1 MTHAAIGV
9 LAGDALARKVGLVTG
24 AAKGIGRGAAL
35 ALAHAGADV
44 AINDIT
50 LDHHADTTA
59 ASVGAL
65 GRRATLHQA
74 DVSQR
79 DAVERMV
86 AEVVAAH
93 GRLDILVSNAG
104 IHLPRPFLE
113 ITDDVMQREIDVDLK
128 GVILCGQAAA
138 RQMVRQGGGGAIVN
152 ISSIHAID
160 SYRHAAIYDA
170 CKAGVLRLTA
180 TMALELAEHRIRV
193 NAIGPG
199 WVDTPLNTAALDTP
213 EKRATVS
220 TGIPLGRV
228 GEPEEIGTLAAFLCS
243 PAAAY
248 ITGSFVLI
256 DGGLLLRGA

>member
-1 MTHAAIGV
+1 MAHVAIRA
-9 LAGDALARKVGLVTG
+9 LAGDALAGKVALVTG
-24 AAKGIGRGAAL
+24 AAKGIGRGVAVAL
-35 ALAHAGADV
+35 AYAGADV

-50 LDHHADTTA
+50 LDHHAGTTA
-59 ASVGAL
+59 EAVGAL
-65 GRRATLHQA
+65 GRRVTLHQA

-79 DAVERMV
+79 EAVDRMV
-86 AEVVAAH
+86 AEVVEAH
-93 GRLDILVSNAG
+93 GKLDILVSNAG

-113 ITDDVMQREIDVDLK
+113 ITEAEMQREIDVDLK
-128 GVILCGQAAA
+128 GVIICGQAAG
-138 RQMVRQGGGGAIVN
+138 REMVRQGSGGAIVN

-180 TMALELAEHRIRV
+180 TMALELAEYRIRV

-199 WVDTPLNTAALDTP
+199 WVNTPINAEALSTP

-220 TGIPLGRV
+220 ASIPLGRV
-228 GEPEEIGTLAAFLCS
+228 ADPEDIGALAAFLCS

-248 ITGSFVLI
+248 MTGSFVLI
-256 DGGLLLRGA
+256 DGGLLLRG